1 MRKGI
6 HVVNLKKVTTNICNR
21 TELYSI
27 FHNSSYRMPEIQNDW
42 PKITKAKKSYRV
54 MVLTKLLPTIF
65 TKFIGSCFNNFQLHF
80 Y

>member
-27 FHNSSYRMPEIQNDW
+27 FHNSSYRMPEIHNDW
-42 PKITKAKKSYRV
+42 PKLTKAK
-54 MVLTKLLPTIF
+54 
-65 TKFIGSCFNNFQLHF
+65 
-80 Y
+80 